1 MATVGEDRAIE
12 RLRALQVVTD
22 TALAHL
28 SHGDL
33 LDELLD
39 RVRSILGA
47 DTAAVLLLDEDAKE
61 VVIRAAKGLEEEVER
76 GVRIPVGRGFAGRIA
91 AERRPVFLPEVTAD
105 RVVNPI
111 LLEKGIRSLLGV
123 PLLMEGRVLGVL
135 HVGTLKPREFTD
147 SDAELLQLAGDRIAM
162 VIEHLKLYESERRA
176 RADAER
182 VAEQI
187 RRLQSVTDVALGNLA
202 HPDELMDRV
211 LERVRE
217 VLSADTAAILL
228 LESGG

>member
-147 SDAELLQLAGDRIAM
+147 SDAELLQLAGDRIA
-162 VIEHLKLYESERRA
+162 ILR
-176 RADAER
+176 DG
-182 VAEQI
+182 
-187 RRLQSVTDVALGNLA
+187 ALVQYDTPEAILA
-202 HPDELMDRV
+202 HPANAFVEEFVGADRS
-211 LERVRE
+211 LKR
-217 VLSADTAAILL
+217 S
-228 LESGG
+228 